1 MLAIERRE
9 YILNRLRKEGR
20 VQVRELSQ
28 ELGVSHMTIHRDLDY
43 LSTQDDRVKKVF
55 GGAIMERPYPPE
67 VGKCAM
73 CGKPV
78 PTRTAISLQTFSGE
92 RLEACC
98 AHCGLLLLE
107 TRDDIVSGMA
117 TDYIL
122 ERVVNLKA
130 AVFLIESDVVVC
142 CSPSVLCF
150 GDEEHARRFQQGFGG
165 EIADLDEAK
174 KQVVF
179 HMTLS

>member
-1 MLAIERRE
+1 MLAIERRD
-9 YILNRLRKEGR
+9 YILNKLRKEGR
-20 VQVRELSQ
+20 VHVRELSE

-43 LSTQDDRVKKVF
+43 LVEQDDRVKKVF
-55 GGAIMERPYPPE
+55 GGAIMERPYQPE
-67 VGKCAM
+67 VGRCAM

-78 PTRTAISLQTFSGE
+78 PTRTAISLQTLSGE

-98 AHCGLLLLE
+98 PHCGLLLLE
-107 TRDDIVSGMA
+107 MRDDIISGMA
-117 TDYIL
+117 TDFIL
-122 ERVVNLKA
+122 ERAVNLKS

-150 GDEEHARRFQQGFGG
+150 GDEEHARRFQRGFGG
-165 EIADLDEAK
+165 EITSLDEAK
-174 KQVVF
+174 KQVTL

>member
-43 LSTQDDRVKKVF
+43 LMERDERVKKVF
-55 GGAIMERPYPPE
+55 GGAIMERPYQPE

-73 CGKPV
+73 CGKPI
-78 PTRTAISLQTFSGE
+78 PSRTAISLQTYSGE

-98 AHCGLLLLE
+98 PHCALLLLE
-107 TRDDIVSGMA
+107 TRDDILSGMA

-122 ERVVNLKA
+122 ERVVNLKS
-130 AVFLIESDVVVC
+130 AVYLVEPEVVVC
-142 CSPSVLCF
+142 CSPPVLCF
-150 GDEEHARRFQQGFGG
+150 EDEEHARRFQRGFGG
-165 EIADLDEAK
+165 ELATLEEAK
-174 KQVVF
+174 KQVVS
-179 HMTLS
+179 HMTIS

>member
-28 ELGVSHMTIHRDLDY
+28 ALGVSHMTIHRDLDY
-43 LSTQDDRVKKVF
+43 LVQKEDRVKKVF
-55 GGAIMERPYPPE
+55 GGAILERPYQPE
-67 VGKCAM
+67 AGRCAM

-78 PTRTAISLQTFSGE
+78 PARTAISLQTFGGE

-98 AHCGLLLLE
+98 PHCALLLLE
-107 TRDDIVSGMA
+107 TREDIVSGMA

-122 ERVVNLKA
+122 ERVVNLKSA
-130 AVFLIESDVVVC
+130 TYLLDSEIVVC

-165 EIADLDEAK
+165 ELVDMEDAK
-174 KQVVF
+174 EQIIRQ
-179 HMTLS
+179 MMLS

>member
-43 LSTQDDRVKKVF
+43 LVSVDDRVKKVF
-55 GGAIMERPYPPE
+55 GGAILDRPYQPE
-67 VGKCAM
+67 PGKCAM

-78 PTRTAISLQTFSGE
+78 PSRTGVSLQTASGQ

-98 AHCGLLLLE
+98 PHCALLLVE
-107 TRDDIVSGMA
+107 SRGDVVSGMA

-122 ERVVNLKA
+122 ERVVNLKS
-130 AVFLIESDVVVC
+130 AVFLLESDVVVC
-142 CSPSVLCF
+142 CTPSVLCF
-150 GDEEHARRFQQGFGG
+150 EDEDHARRFQQGFGG
-165 EIADLDEAK
+165 QIADLEEAK